1 MNAMLNDESHHN
13 THGGSGNT
21 GGIDEAAQSDAVR
34 TTSTTQTTVTQTTTP
49 QTTTTTRTTS
59 DAATTSSPAAQ
70 NRRRPTSHSQ
80 RRHHKTQRPLH
91 ILLGVTGSIAA
102 FKACQLASSLTKHGC
117 EVRVMM
123 TAAAQ
128 KFIGPAS
135 FDALT
140 HTTTRTDMFPASE
153 YAVSTDEYGDARV
166 GVSHIEDA
174 KWADMVVIA
183 PATANVIAKF
193 AYGLADDYLT
203 STVLAA
209 TCPKLV
215 CPAMNVHMY
224 ENPATQRNIRICR
237 ELGFRFV
244 DPTSG
249 MLACQDVGKGRMA
262 EPADIETVIGDIL
275 AETERATTPSGNATP
290 AATAT
295 TPAAAPDTTPFL
307 KGLNVLVTAGPTQ
320 EPLDPVRYLTN
331 HSTGKMG
338 YALAEAARDLGATV
352 TLVSGPVSL
361 PEPEGVNIVHV
372 TTARDMFA
380 AVSDSFEHADITVM
394 AAAVG
399 DFRAE
404 TASPQKIKK
413 HGRTTLTLELVANPD
428 ILAWAGEHKRTD
440 GSQTLC
446 GFAMETEHLVE
457 NAARKLAEKHCDMLV
472 ANNLRD
478 PGAGF
483 ATDTNVVT
491 ILTPAADADDP
502 ADESHNI
509 ADIERIGQMPKTE
522 LAKLILARL
531 NGLRNRH

>member
-1 MNAMLNDESHHN
+1 MSAKHS
-13 THGGSGNT
+13 SG
-21 GGIDEAAQSDAVR
+21 
-34 TTSTTQTTVTQTTTP
+34 
-49 QTTTTTRTTS
+49 TR
-59 DAATTSSPAAQ
+59 P
-70 NRRRPTSHSQ
+70 R
-80 RRHHKTQRPLH
+80 H

-102 FKACQLASSLTKHGC
+102 FKACQLASNLTKHGN

-123 TAAAQ
+123 TDAATR
-128 KFIGPAS
+128 FVGPVT
-135 FDALT
+135 FDSLT
-140 HTTTRTDMFPASE
+140 HTATRTAMFPASE
-153 YAVSTDEYGDARV
+153 YATYTDGFGEARV

-174 KWADMVVIA
+174 KWADAVVIA

-193 AYGLADDYLT
+193 ASGIADDYLT

-224 ENPATQRNIRICR
+224 ENPVTQRNIAECR

-249 MLACQDVGKGRMA
+249 LLACQDVGRGRLA
-262 EPADIETVIGDIL
+262 EPEDIE
-275 AETERATTPSGNATP
+275 RAIDALFDDD
-290 AATAT
+290 AAD
-295 TPAAAPDTTPFL
+295 AAPLPL
-307 KGLNVLVTAGPTQ
+307 RGLEVLVTAGPTQ

-338 YALAEAARDLGATV
+338 YALAEAARDMGAHV

-361 PEPEGVNIVHV
+361 DAPEGVDVVDV

-380 AVSDSFEHADITVM
+380 AVSERFPGADITVM

-413 HGRTTLTLELVANPD
+413 HGRTTLTLELVSNPD

-440 GSQTLC
+440 GSQVLC

-491 ILTPAADADDP
+491 ILTPPDDV
-502 ADESHNI
+502 DHDHSI
-509 ADIERIGQMPKTE
+509 ADIERIGRMPKTG
-522 LAKLILARL
+522 LARL
-531 NGLRNRH
+531 ILDRLAALRGANTLQAA

>member
-13 THGGSGNT
+13 THGGSGTT
-21 GGIDEAAQSDAVR
+21 GEGVQPAAQQSD
-34 TTSTTQTTVTQTTTP
+34 T
-49 QTTTTTRTTS
+49 
-59 DAATTSSPAAQ
+59 AAISSAQSPATQ

-275 AETERATTPSGNATP
+275 AEAERATTPSGNATP
-290 AATAT
+290 AATSTAT
-295 TPAAAPDTTPFL
+295 PDTTPFL

-380 AVSDSFEHADITVM
+380 AVSDNFKHADITVM

-509 ADIERIGQMPKTE
+509 ADIERIAQMPKTE

-531 NGLRNRH
+531 NGLRNRR